1 MRVPTDDTLFEW
13 VTDFVCEKEFTSYDM
28 VISGYR
34 YPELV
39 KTRRIV
45 NAVLTDT
52 FGWSQARIGRQWR
65 QDHTTV
71 GHALRTMTVDEAM
84 VSQELGREFMEV
96 LRDTQDGTVGHEV
109 DGPSEVPG

>member
-1 MRVPTDDTLFEW
+1 MRLPTDDTLFEW
-13 VTDFVCEKEFTSYDM
+13 VTDFVCEKEFTSYEM
-28 VISGYR
+28 VISRYR

-45 NAVLTDT
+45 NALLTDT
-52 FGWSQARIGRQWR
+52 FGWSQARIARQWR
-65 QDHTTV
+65 QDHTTI
-71 GHALRTMTVDEAM
+71 GHGLRSMTVDEAI

-96 LRDTQDGTVGHEV
+96 LRETQDGTVRHKV